1 MILDFYNLKEQPFG
15 VTPDPRFLYMGA
27 SHREALA
34 SLLHGIQSRRGFMS
48 LLAHPGMGKTTI
60 LFQLLNQLKN
70 STRTCYLFQTLCQP
84 GDLLHALLADLG
96 ITEHSESIAG
106 MQEQLNR
113 VLSDEARQGRTVVV
127 VIDEAQNLDGS
138 TLEVVRMLS
147 NFETTSDK
155 LIQIVLAGQLQ
166 LRDQLAS
173 PRLVQLRQRISIR
186 AHLSPF
192 KAQDTHAYIERRL
205 QVAGYDFKQP
215 LFTAQAESL
224 IARYS
229 EGIPRNVN
237 NICFNALSLGCVLKQ
252 RTIEKNVIRE
262 VLKDLEIEHK
272 ANEGSAPRWIG
283 SKATKSKTVLQA
295 LTWPGRVA
303 LFAILLVP
311 LLWVVVRSHSPR
323 PASDRSAAA
332 ITRTLSKDSTQPAAQ
347 DAAISSSKPAATLN
361 MESQTGEPVIPEPI
375 RQISESSHSQSRT
388 KTKVRPETTLAQ
400 TPDPATL
407 WNKVKQGRSDAEVEL
422 ARIYAEGIGVERN
435 CMQAR
440 VLLQDASRK
449 GNTQAADLITDF
461 ARQCH

>member
-1 MILDFYNLKEQPFG
+1 M
-15 VTPDPRFLYMGA
+15 
-27 SHREALA
+27 
-34 SLLHGIQSRRGFMS
+34 
-48 LLAHPGMGKTTI
+48 
-60 LFQLLNQLKN
+60 
-70 STRTCYLFQTLCQP
+70 
-84 GDLLHALLADLG
+84 
-96 ITEHSESIAG
+96 AG

-113 VLSDEARQGRTVVV
+113 VLWDEARQGRTVVV
-127 VIDEAQNLDGS
+127 VIDEAQNLDDS
-138 TLEVVRMLS
+138 TLELVRMLS
-147 NFETTSDK
+147 NFETTNDK

-205 QVAGYDFKQP
+205 QVAGYDFKKP
-215 LFTAQAESL
+215 LFTPGAEAL
-224 IARYS
+224 IAKYS
-229 EGIPRNVN
+229 EGIPRNIN

-262 VLKDLEIEHK
+262 VLNDLEIEHK
-272 ANEGSAPRWIG
+272 APNEVSDLRWAG
-283 SKATKSKTVLQA
+283 WKAIKSKPVLQA
-295 LTWPGRVA
+295 LRWPSRVA
-303 LFAILLVP
+303 VFALLLMP
-311 LLWVVVRSHSPR
+311 LLWAVVRSHGQR
-323 PASDRSAAA
+323 PAPEPSPAAMARALSQASAP
-332 ITRTLSKDSTQPAAQ
+332 PAAQ
-347 DAAISSSKPAATLN
+347 DAGISSSKPAATSN
-361 MESQTGEPVIPEPI
+361 IESHAGETVTPKPI
-375 RQISESSHSQSRT
+375 RQISERSRSLSRG
-388 KTKVRPETTLAQ
+388 KTKVGAGTTLAQ
-400 TPDPATL
+400 PSDPATL